1 MLLPV
6 AADAYVAAS
15 CPTQNTYIFIRLRLR
30 PRPPLVTLPAPLYAL
45 SQMMASLDNL
55 GVAVVVA
62 PLVVAPLVVAPLVVV
77 PLVVASLVVA
87 PLVVA
92 SLVVVPLVVIVA
104 FGFSAGGVD

>member
-30 PRPPLVTLPAPLYAL
+30 PPLATPPPCTL

-55 GVAVVVA
+55 GVAVVVVVS
-62 PLVVAPLVVAPLVVV
+62 LVVAPLVVAPLVVV
-77 PLVVASLVVA
+77 VAA
-87 PLVVA
+87 
-92 SLVVVPLVVIVA
+92 VIVA